1 MKILKED
8 NISTVIILSSMFI
21 ISSLVIVISYFFISK
36 QYAILD
42 REIKDMKTAFV
53 NVKKNEIQREV
64 DSVIEYIKYRRSSSH
79 GLSEK
84 ALKQD
89 TLELI
94 KHIKFGEDQS
104 NYIFVYEVLDYKG
117 GDQFARMLVNP
128 NRQDLI
134 RKFISA
140 NYQDAN
146 GKTFRKIFLQDI
158 KKQGYSFVQYLYKK
172 PDTHEIRPK
181 VSYFKLYKKWNWVVA
196 AGTYLDNIDT
206 KIAQKK
212 ANLKRK
218 MSLDITSSI
227 AIFLFFSL
235 IANIL
240 AIILG
245 KQIDRFFK
253 QYNQEIKEKTVE
265 LEQLNKTL
273 ELRVAKEVAKRGE
286 QERLLIEK
294 SKFIALGEMISNIA
308 HQWRQPLSEL
318 SAIIMNIKFRYVMGK
333 LDSKIM
339 DEKSKDAEVLLDY
352 MSNTI
357 DDFRNFFNPQ
367 RDKKHFSIKNSLEN
381 VLKIIGKTI
390 QNQKIE
396 LAITIKEDA
405 QILGYQNEF
414 EQVLLNILSNA
425 KDALSESDVENK
437 AVEITINKMEDQ
449 ATINIDDNGPGIKT
463 RPIEKIFEPYFSTKW
478 NANGTGIGL
487 YMSKMIIEKNMRG
500 KLLATNRD
508 MGARFTIVIPIDI

>member
-1 MKILKED
+1 LKIFKED

-36 QYAILD
+36 QYAILG

-53 NVKKNEIQREV
+53 NAKKNEIQREV

-79 GLSEK
+79 SLSEK
-84 ALKQD
+84 MLKQD
-89 TLELI
+89 TLDLI
-94 KHIKFGEDQS
+94 KHIKFGEDKS

-117 GDQFARMLVNP
+117 GDRFAKMLVNP

-134 RKFISA
+134 QKFIST

-146 GKTFRKIFLQDI
+146 GKTFRKIFLRDI
-158 KKQGYSFVQYLYKK
+158 KKQGFSFVHYMYKK
-172 PDTHEIRPK
+172 PGSLKIRPK
-181 VSYFKLYKKWNWVVA
+181 VSYFKLYKDWNWVVA

-240 AIILG
+240 AIVLG

-273 ELRVAKEVAKRGE
+273 ELRVEKEVVKRAE

-318 SAIIMNIKFRYVMGK
+318 SAIIMNIKFRYIMGK
-333 LDSKIM
+333 MNEKIM
-339 DEKSKDAEVLLDY
+339 NEKSKDAEVLLDY

-357 DDFRNFFNPQ
+357 DDFRNFFSPQ
-367 RDKKHFSIKNSLEN
+367 RDKKHFGIKNSLEN

-390 QNQKIE
+390 KDQKIE
-396 LAITIKEDA
+396 IHINLKEDS

-414 EQVLLNILSNA
+414 EQALLNILSNA
-425 KDALSESDVENK
+425 KDTLGELGNLEK
-437 AVEITINKMEDQ
+437 TIEITISREDNQ
-449 ATINIDDNGPGIKT
+449 ALINIDDNGRGIKT
-463 RPIEKIFEPYFSTKW
+463 MPIEKIFEPYFSTKW

-508 MGARFTIVIPIDI
+508 IGARFTILVPIDT